1 MRIKYIFAFTCKL
14 GIMTY
19 KRGALQKVEKQFT
32 DQGFKIRYERGNF
45 KAGYC
50 IVQQSKVI
58 IVNKFYN
65 NEARYNC
72 LIEIMEKNGL
82 TDEVSSEELQ
92 EPTQIE
98 VEDPVII
105 TEA

>member
-1 MRIKYIFAFTCKL
+1 
-14 GIMTY
+14 MTY
-19 KRGALQKVEKQFT
+19 KRGALQKVEKQIT
-32 DQGFKIRYERGNF
+32 DLGFKIRYERGNF

-72 LIEIMEKNGL
+72 LIEIMESNGIKQEL
-82 TDEVSSEELQ
+82 NTEEQKEVAVEEPEQ
-92 EPTQIE
+92 E
-98 VEDPVII
+98 VII
-105 TEA
+105 TDA

>member
-1 MRIKYIFAFTCKL
+1 MA
-14 GIMTY
+14 Y
-19 KRGALQKVEKQFT
+19 KRGALQKVEKQIT
-32 DQGFKIRYERGNF
+32 EQGFKIRYERGNF

-72 LIEIMEKNGL
+72 LIDIMEKNDL
-82 TDEVSSEELQ
+82 SQDLSKNEESVASTP
-92 EPTQIE
+92 EAIE
-98 VEDPVII
+98 EII
-105 TEA
+105 VADS

>member
-1 MRIKYIFAFTCKL
+1 MA
-14 GIMTY
+14 Y
-19 KRGALQKVEKQFT
+19 KRGELQKVEKQIT
-32 DQGFKIRYERGNF
+32 AQGFKIRYERGNF

-72 LIEIMEKNGL
+72 LIDIMEKNDL
-82 TDEVSSEELQ
+82 SQDLSENDESKASTPEAKEE
-92 EPTQIE
+92 
-98 VEDPVII
+98 VII
-105 TEA
+105 TDS

>member
-1 MRIKYIFAFTCKL
+1 
-14 GIMTY
+14 MTY

-50 IVQQSKVI
+50 IVQNSRVI
-58 IVNKFYN
+58 IINKFYN

-72 LIEIMEKNGL
+72 LIEIMNNNDL
-82 TDEVSSEELQ
+82 TEELTPKETKQ
-92 EPTQIE
+92 PEFTEEPIKT
-98 VEDPVII
+98 
-105 TEA
+105 